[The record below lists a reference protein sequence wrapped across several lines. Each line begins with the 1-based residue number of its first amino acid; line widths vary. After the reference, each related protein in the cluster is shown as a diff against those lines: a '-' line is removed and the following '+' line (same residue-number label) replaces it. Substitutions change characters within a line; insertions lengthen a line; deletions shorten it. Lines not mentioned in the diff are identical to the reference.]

1 MDSRSITFFTAVDL
15 LPGGDLE
22 SGPGDSFPV
31 LLHRGALPARPS
43 FPCVMLEP
51 GSPLIDALAHGGVD
65 SAGYS
70 FLGDLLRLGS
80 TGLLLPFLLHNL
92 NNNFV
97 GVVGN
102 LDLASMFAGQPEKC
116 SAKVEEARSATGS
129 VRGYLDVISR
139 IADPGQNAAPAT
151 LASALEAASRLALA
165 GKGRSMD
172 VEMADPGQ
180 CAGIHF
186 PAGAVP
192 ACCGLAGASLLMLS
206 GSGSISIGIARN
218 GSPPGFEL
226 SWARSGTGR
235 HITPGR
241 SSVPA
246 LLLAC
251 ACVAVGAGAFI
262 RISPWGEGGGGAEV
276 SMPAGATEP

>member
-1 MDSRSITFFTAVDL
+1 MNSRSITFFTAVDL
-15 LPGGDLE
+15 LPGGDLD
-22 SGPGDSFPV
+22 SGPGESFPV

-43 FPCVMLEP
+43 FPCVMLQP
-51 GSPLIDALAHGGVD
+51 GSPLVGAFAHAGGDA
-65 SAGYS
+65 AGYP

-92 NNNFV
+92 NNCFV

-129 VRGYLDVISR
+129 VREYLKAISTM
-139 IADPGQNAAPAT
+139 ADPGQNAAQAT
-151 LASALEAASRLALA
+151 LASALEAASRLVLA
-165 GKGRSMD
+165 GKGRSMSI
-172 VEMADPGQ
+172 EMADPGP
-180 CAGIHF
+180 CSGIRF

-192 ACCGLAGASLLMLS
+192 ACCGLAGAALLMLS

-218 GSPPGFEL
+218 GSPHGFGL
-226 SWARSGTGR
+226 SWTRSGAGR
-235 HITPGR
+235 HVTPGL

-251 ACVAVGAGAFI
+251 ASVAVGAGAFI
-262 RISPWGEGGGGAEV
+262 RISPWGEGGGEAEV
-276 SMPAGATEP
+276 SLPAGAAEP